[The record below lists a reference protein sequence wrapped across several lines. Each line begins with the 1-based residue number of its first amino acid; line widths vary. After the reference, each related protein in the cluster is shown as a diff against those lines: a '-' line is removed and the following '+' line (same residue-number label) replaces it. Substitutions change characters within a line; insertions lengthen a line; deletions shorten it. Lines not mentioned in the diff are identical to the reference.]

1 MTCNVS
7 LQKNRQTTENVP
19 EMDVS
24 DPLSME
30 QKKRYSRTWGL
41 PHWVFLGCGA
51 LLHWHSGSK
60 WHCKIPNNPTEQ
72 FFIYSKYSCSFISFS
87 KAFFFFFPQI
97 SPKSKLSGRLL
108 GQKFSSVILETQL
121 VEIHRGLLTFM
132 CVAGKQALSLCRLP
146 LWSQYPIVLANR

>member
-1 MTCNVS
+1 MFPSRKTDKQQKTS
-7 LQKNRQTTENVP
+7 LRWMSLT
-19 EMDVS
+19 
-24 DPLSME
+24 
-30 QKKRYSRTWGL
+30 
-41 PHWVFLGCGA
+41 HWVWNRKKDTPELG
-51 LLHWHSGSK
+51 GSLTG
-60 WHCKIPNNPTEQ
+60 CSLVVGLY
-72 FFIYSKYSCSFISFS
+72 FIDIQEVNDTAKFQITPQNSSLFIANILVHLFPSQ
-87 KAFFFFFPQI
+87 KLFFFFPQI